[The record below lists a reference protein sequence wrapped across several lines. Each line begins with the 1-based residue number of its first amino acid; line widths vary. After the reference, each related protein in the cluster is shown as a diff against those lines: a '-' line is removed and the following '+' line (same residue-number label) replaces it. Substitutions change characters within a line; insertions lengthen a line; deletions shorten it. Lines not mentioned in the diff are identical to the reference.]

1 MGYSA
6 ESTPTPGN
14 NTQGRDGHRTSSAC
28 LLRWTDTEIAKTN
41 LDSAAQLLS
50 CFQEH
55 RDSPRQLLVFHGL
68 PADHCVALKEATG
81 IDASFI
87 DAHAGRR
94 AYRPRRAGVKAAWA
108 HYDYPELVR
117 QSSAFGHRQHTTA
130 AHDLVGAPPTY
141 TASTTGDSI
150 MLCRASIWLSDK
162 AHILFLDRAPW
173 EDPKSGVSRGR
184 YKAYTAEGMPDE
196 DGVSTITM
204 QIDAKGNATTR
215 GDEIPSL
222 ETMLYDGLRDGCSGH
237 EDLLQLLEEL
247 VVNKWADFFEAP
259 SLDLPVGSTET
270 TALFSQALGCLE
282 RNLDVSR
289 HWHKMRQR
297 SVEPPPD
304 THPLLDARPQSATTE
319 WEGLLSRLSR
329 RAQLLSHLTSARRW
343 RSEKTHADAG
353 LGISLAGDRGDKYD
367 CRPRNNN
374 NNSATTN
381 PSTPD
386 EGQRALNRVAYLGGV
401 LLPFSVVS
409 GILAIEEPYGPGGSQ
424 FWIFWAVTVPLTLVT
439 LGVIYAD
446 SIRKVQVWVEV
457 AASGKSGSASDTE
470 TDPRTYSLPLRVQTD
485 VEQAVRV
492 SSRIAEPITFTEN
505 FDVADEREDGDGDE
519 DEDEGAEPDMMVE
532 KRWKNAPAYQIDAG
546 SGDDEWMRKK
556 KWRKEELG
564 WAGACATLFQ
574 VYKLK
579 KGVPPRHL
587 RHNDKRDGLP
597 RRVRTN

>member
-1 MGYSA
+1 MLPLSMRMLA
-6 ESTPTPGN
+6 EEPTDHGGRGSRPPGHIMTTPSWFANPPPLAID
-14 NTQGRDGHRTSSAC
+14 NTQRPLMILSA
-28 LLRWTDTEIAKTN
+28 
-41 LDSAAQLLS
+41 
-50 CFQEH
+50 
-55 RDSPRQLLVFHGL
+55 PPL
-68 PADHCVALKEATG
+68 PTRHPPPG
-81 IDASFI
+81 ITLCC
-87 DAHAGRR
+87 AGRR
-94 AYRPRRAGVKAAWA
+94 FGSLTKRTVSQPPPSPHALILEHTLSNER
-108 HYDYPELVR
+108 LV
-117 QSSAFGHRQHTTA
+117 A
-130 AHDLVGAPPTY
+130 V
-141 TASTTGDSI
+141 
-150 MLCRASIWLSDK
+150 
-162 AHILFLDRAPW
+162 LFLDRAPW

-196 DGVSTITM
+196 NGVSTITM
-204 QIDAKGNATTR
+204 QIDAKGNATTL